1 MTGIIL
7 LTTVGDDAGPFNLYS
22 NTSVPEFSVPFGDLY
37 ITAEQLLAGY
47 VTDQIPDGT
56 TTIRI
61 KSINVNCTNYI
72 LKLHLLGGII
82 QFIYIKYA

>member
-22 NTSVPEFSVPFGDLY
+22 NTSIPEFSVPFGDLY

-56 TTIRI
+56 TVIRV
-61 KSINVNCTNYI
+61 KSINANCTNYI
-72 LKLHLLGGII
+72 DINVPL
-82 QFIYIKYA
+82 